1 MNILAKLIQQIHTQI
16 KKKEL
21 RHNTK
26 LSHQIT
32 SEEDKSRKKEKR
44 PTETNLKQLPKMAIR
59 TCISI
64 ITLNINGLNAPTK
77 RKTQTG

>member
-32 SEEDKSRKKEKR
+32 REEDKSRKEEKR
-44 PTETNLKQLPKMAIR
+44 PTEANPKQLPKMAIR
-59 TCISI
+59 TYISI
-64 ITLNINGLNAPTK
+64 ISLNING
-77 RKTQTG
+77 